1 MSPAHA
7 GRLTKHIDAQF
18 LLKLWLETA
27 EKLQGLHRS
36 AGTPESFLPS
46 ECSISSR
53 ESRANKV
60 RAHGGAT

>member
-1 MSPAHA
+1 MSPAEA
-7 GRLTKHIDAQF
+7 GRFTKDVDAQF

-27 EKLQGLHRS
+27 EKHQGLHRS

-53 ESRANKV
+53 VFRTNKV